1 MGGPTGAREIGPH
14 RGGGGKREKAISPGR
29 GGAEEE
35 IVNAH
40 LSLGLEI
47 IPIVHRNYDGWTIR
61 WSLPARRPTWDHEFE
76 SDFLQRRVCKLSVP
90 LRTWR
95 GRQGWPRLGALPLSP
110 ARRNASAIPP
120 LLAGTRLLPPGLS
133 AGRSRFSDP
142 DGAIA
147 GRAAVARF
155 GGLRSSRPLATILG
169 KSAPLG
175 SPRR

>member
-1 MGGPTGAREIGPH
+1 MARLNFSLMMRKRSSGTAGSSSANGSRTSHLRASKSPSKTNPKSPTPLDHWNGRPNRSKRDWPASR
-14 RGGGGKREKAISPGR
+14 RRRKREKAISPGR

-95 GRQGWPRLGALPLSP
+95 GRQGWP
-110 ARRNASAIPP
+110 
-120 LLAGTRLLPPGLS
+120 
-133 AGRSRFSDP
+133 D
-142 DGAIA
+142 
-147 GRAAVARF
+147 
-155 GGLRSSRPLATILG
+155 
-169 KSAPLG
+169 
-175 SPRR
+175 

>member
-1 MGGPTGAREIGPH
+1 MGCPTGAREIGPH

-76 SDFLQRRVCKLSVP
+76 SDFLQRRVCELSVP
-90 LRTWR
+90 LEMRDRT
-95 GRQGWPRLGALPLSP
+95 GRSGLACVVAVRVSP
-110 ARRNASAIPP
+110 ASY
-120 LLAGTRLLPPGLS
+120 
-133 AGRSRFSDP
+133 
-142 DGAIA
+142 
-147 GRAAVARF
+147 
-155 GGLRSSRPLATILG
+155 AT
-169 KSAPLG
+169 
-175 SPRR
+175 

>member
-76 SDFLQRRVCKLSVP
+76 SPFLQQPVCLSSEP
-90 LRTWR
+90 R
-95 GRQGWPRLGALPLSP
+95 GCKRKAPHFG
-110 ARRNASAIPP
+110 
-120 LLAGTRLLPPGLS
+120 
-133 AGRSRFSDP
+133 
-142 DGAIA
+142 
-147 GRAAVARF
+147 
-155 GGLRSSRPLATILG
+155 GGLRVAG
-169 KSAPLG
+169 YV
-175 SPRR
+175 RRDVPAANRDSFALS